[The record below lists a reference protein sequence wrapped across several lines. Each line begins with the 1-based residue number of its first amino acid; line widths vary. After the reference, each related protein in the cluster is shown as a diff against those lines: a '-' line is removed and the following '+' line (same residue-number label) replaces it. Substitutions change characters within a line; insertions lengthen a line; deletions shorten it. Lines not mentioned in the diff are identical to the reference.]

1 MAPRCRRRPGL
12 LPSDPSTARCCGL
25 IASTW
30 LPWPKCHG
38 PTHTQIGRKADR
50 RWGLTPETA
59 IVLSSPQQGFLC
71 PNAGPGQRPSR
82 NQGSGAWSTWRG
94 GGFSRAYRCPQAWL
108 GLDACSTH
116 TAWLV
121 PRAVHTPRPASGD
134 VGLALPPSL
143 EADRREGHLSLPGV
157 ASSANA
163 QFTRGNRASVS
174 A

>member
-1 MAPRCRRRPGL
+1 MSQHR
-12 LPSDPSTARCCGL
+12 
-25 IASTW
+25 
-30 LPWPKCHG
+30 
-38 PTHTQIGRKADR
+38 
-50 RWGLTPETA
+50 
-59 IVLSSPQQGFLC
+59 
-71 PNAGPGQRPSR
+71 
-82 NQGSGAWSTWRG
+82 AWSTAFQKPRERG
-94 GGFSRAYRCPQAWL
+94 LEHLARGWVSRAYRCPQAWL